1 MRQLPRILMP
11 DSNSKSPLQVGD
23 AVIAEN
29 LGPGFAVPPL
39 IRFVNGEE
47 AYLANTNGGPR
58 MFFNI
63 EDHLSMSTGVDNTK
77 FQARLSSQFNS

>member
-1 MRQLPRILMP
+1 M
-11 DSNSKSPLQVGD
+11 GD
-23 AVIAEN
+23 AVVAED
-29 LGPGFAVPPL
+29 LAGGFAVPPL

-47 AYLANTNGGPR
+47 AYLSNTNGGPR

-77 FQARLSSQFNS
+77 FQARLISTFRKRRKFSSFVHLLQ

>member
-1 MRQLPRILMP
+1 M
-11 DSNSKSPLQVGD
+11 KAG
-23 AVIAEN
+23 N
-29 LGPGFAVPPL
+29 LGLGFAVPPL

-63 EDHLSMSTGVDNTK
+63 EDHLSFSTGVDNTM
-77 FQARLSSQFNS
+77 FQVMLSDLLVTQAC